1 MSTVEYVENCLDLGM
16 IVDSLNYVIDETFNI
31 VDPTKLMYNEWYSTP
46 DFILSKYP
54 KCILETDYMI
64 PFLNKIVE
72 CKQGQEPL
80 LEIEKIYLVNNNK

>member
-1 MSTVEYVENCLDLGM
+1 MSTVEYINNCFELGM
-16 IVDSLNYVIDETFNI
+16 IVDALNYCIDETFQI
-31 VDPTKLMYNEWYSTP
+31 KDPTKLMYNEWYSTP

-64 PFLNKIVE
+64 PFLNKIVQ

-80 LEIEKIYLVNNNK
+80 KEIEKIYLVNNNK